1 MTSPY
6 GDGPR
11 PDEAYG
17 GGPGG
22 DPPAWSWPPPQV
34 PPPAVPGR
42 SNSTA
47 APVAIAAAV
56 VLVIA
61 VVVALIFYLHGN
73 STKGTAA
80 SNATSPTAPNAQ
92 SARDCTHSMS
102 SGQVPT
108 NGMVSA
114 GGLSF
119 PQSVAPNWRPKAEHR
134 VPNSIDAISLD
145 EIVSQ
150 ADRSSWIGQ
159 VTVGITNFD
168 QSMSLAAQAK
178 LMLKCIAASELYEAS
193 EPKVP
198 AVTPKAGHIDG
209 LPTAEIDVA
218 VTVTFADPTVK
229 GDDLVI
235 IVVGTSPSTY
245 FLGASPIGDTAR
257 QGVVLAAV
265 KALHVAAV

>member
-145 EIVSQ
+145 ELVSP
-150 ADRSSWIGQ
+150 ADRTWIGQ

-178 LMLKCIAASELYEAS
+178 LMLKCVLASDLYQPNQPE
-193 EPKVP
+193 VP
-198 AVTPKAGHIDG
+198 AVTPKAGRIDG
-209 LPTAEIDVA
+209 TPTAEIDV
-218 VTVTFADPTVK
+218 VVSVTFVDPTIK

-235 IVVGTSPSTY
+235 IIVGTNPSTY
-245 FLGASPIGDTAR
+245 FLGTSPIGDSAR
-257 QGVVLAAV
+257 RNVVVAAQ
-265 KALHVAAV
+265 KALHVAAD